1 MFAWTFRPT
10 RPLRGLG
17 LAELACG
24 LVAGCGG
31 KRARVQG
38 TVTLDDR
45 PVHGGRIFFLPEGDP
60 AGRPAVHATITN
72 GNYLLPAA
80 QGPELGRHR
89 VEIVWHQKPGK
100 PGKAPAEPGLV
111 TDDMVQILPA
121 VYNSKTKL
129 FVDVESGT
137 NTFDFALKK
146 RP

>member
-1 MFAWTFRPT
+1 LSRDRRLDRPGRRT
-10 RPLRGLG
+10 GGVHPLGE
-17 LAELACG
+17 ADA
-24 LVAGCGG
+24 AGPG
-31 KRARVQG
+31 
-38 TVTLDDR
+38 
-45 PVHGGRIFFLPEGDP
+45 PVHGGRIFFLPKGDP
-60 AGRPAVHATITN
+60 AGRPAVHASITN
-72 GNYLLPAA
+72 GDYVLPAS

-100 PGKAPAEPGLV
+100 PGQAPAEPGLV

-137 NTFDFALKK
+137 NTFNFALKK